1 MMQRQMGEIA
11 AEIQPIGQQRESV
24 GVAVSLL
31 CGAAFHVSGIRDK
44 GSGLYSDFHGPQV
57 LLPSWPLFQAK
68 T

>member
-1 MMQRQMGEIA
+1 MMQSQVGEIT
-11 AEIQPIGQQRESV
+11 AEIQPRGQQRESV

-44 GSGLYSDFHGPQV
+44 RSGLYSDFHGAQM
-57 LLPSWPLFQAK
+57 LLPSWPFFQAK